1 MTAWDIYSYDF
12 EGAGPHPAVIISHPD
27 RVAKAQWV
35 NVLLCTTQRASRP
48 PKENEVRLNG
58 ADGLDWETLC
68 RCDALWLVE
77 KNKLQGKR
85 GTSAGYAAAKSSIKS
100 TPPWAGNW
108 FEATSRTS
116 LKDSYPILPK

>member
-85 GTSAGYAAAKSSIKS
+85 GTVSRIRRRQIVDKI
-100 TPPWAGNW
+100 N
-108 FEATSRTS
+108 ATMGWK
-116 LKDSYPILPK
+116 LV

>member
-12 EGAGPHPAVIISHPD
+12 EGAGAHPAVIVSHPD

-35 NVLLCTTQRASRP
+35 NVLLCTTQRANRP

-58 ADGLDWETLC
+58 ADGLDWETLS

-77 KNKLQGKR
+77 KAKLKGKR
-85 GTSAGYAAAKSSIKS
+85 GTVSRIRRRQIVDKI
-100 TPPWAGNW
+100 N
-108 FEATSRTS
+108 ATMGWK
-116 LKDSYPILPK
+116 LV